1 MSTTIKWGIIVISVL
16 AMALAAAAVQRTG
29 SGSKRSSTTTHAK
42 KSGVDPALA
51 AAAKPFVTTGC
62 DPLLWDHVY
71 HLQRLQLVENCI
83 SVTGTIH
90 HVKKEAD
97 GDDHIQ
103 LKLDSEF
110 TGLLNDRNKTA
121 QAGSLVVEP
130 VCQGTVTQADAQAA
144 CRDFH
149 STVEVPKQGTH
160 VRVLGSYVFDS
171 EANHGW
177 MEIHPVTSIEVIQ

>member
-1 MSTTIKWGIIVISVL
+1 MSVKIKWGTIIILVL
-16 AMALAAAAVQRTG
+16 ATALAAAGVQRTG
-29 SGSKRSSTTTHAK
+29 SASKRGSTATHTK
-42 KSGVDPALA
+42 KAGMDPALA
-51 AAAKPFVTTGC
+51 AAAKPFVATGC

-71 HLQRLQLVENCI
+71 HLQRLQVVEKCI

-103 LKLDSEF
+103 LTLDSQF
-110 TGLLNDRNKTA
+110 AGLLNDRNKTA
-121 QAGSLVVEP
+121 QANSLVVEP

-149 STVEVPKQGTH
+149 STVEVPKQGSH
-160 VRVLGSYVFDS
+160 VRVFGSYVFDS

-177 MEIHPVTSIEVIQ
+177 MEIHPVTIIEVIP